1 MKVILAALLIPFA
14 AHAGEIS
21 VKCTLPKGD
30 AVAGVNYYYGT
41 AAGVYSAT
49 PWNKKSSND
58 CSIVIKN
65 LKGGTSYF
73 VVAKVYDAAGVESP
87 ASNEVTRV
95 ATLGA
100 PVLE

>member
-1 MKVILAALLIPFA
+1 MKVALLLLIPFA

-41 AAGVYSAT
+41 AAGVYSST
-49 PWNKKSSND
+49 PWNKKSATD

-65 LKGGTSYF
+65 LKGGTTYY
-73 VVAKVYDAAGVESP
+73 VVAKVFDAAGVESP

>member
-1 MKVILAALLIPFA
+1 MKYVVAALLLPFA

-41 AAGVYSAT
+41 AAGVYSST
-49 PWNKKSSND
+49 PWSKKSSTD

-65 LKGGTSYF
+65 LKGGTTYY
-73 VVAKVYDAAGVESP
+73 VIAKVYDASGAESS